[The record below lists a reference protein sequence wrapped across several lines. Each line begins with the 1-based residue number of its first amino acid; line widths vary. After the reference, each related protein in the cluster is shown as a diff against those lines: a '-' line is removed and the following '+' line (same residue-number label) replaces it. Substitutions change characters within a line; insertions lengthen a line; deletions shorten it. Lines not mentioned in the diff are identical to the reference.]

1 MVSGSLLQRKRN
13 YDQSPFWPML
23 WKGEIRNEKLEKN
36 IDLKNLIPEIEAVL
50 F

>member
-1 MVSGSLLQRKRN
+1 
-13 YDQSPFWPML
+13 ML